1 MGPELLGAL
10 CINNIMGG
18 VRGPVH
24 TGRVEEER
32 ERERE
37 RERESERKRLIER
50 ESERG
55 RDIEVERERGRRE
68 IDFEREKSSERVN

>member
-1 MGPELLGAL
+1 M
-10 CINNIMGG
+10 
-18 VRGPVH
+18 
-24 TGRVEEER
+24 
-32 ERERE
+32 
-37 RERESERKRLIER
+37 IER

>member
-37 RERESERKRLIER
+37 REREKANAK
-50 ESERG
+50 G
-55 RDIEVERERGRRE
+55 
-68 IDFEREKSSERVN
+68 